1 MSSGLSVYAVS
12 IDQLKRVLGS
22 RDPRWIKAVQE
33 NAASLIESVD
43 DIQTADEE
51 GEEPHTC
58 GEAVAHL
65 INGETSEALP
75 GSLYGFALE
84 AICSEV
90 GEFAGD
96 ACPINRVSGFV
107 EWLDEGLA
115 AHGVPVRMEKLI
127 FGTDPV
133 PLPDRDENP
142 LIGWWSPEECAA
154 AAAAFRNVDLVT
166 AEADAEMRE
175 SLEQVL
181 EWVQQAA
188 ATPGMSIVGFLA

>member
-22 RDPRWIKAVQE
+22 RDSRWIKAVQE
-33 NAASLIESVD
+33 NAAGLIESVD
-43 DIQTADEE
+43 DVQTPDE
-51 GEEPHTC
+51 GEESHTC

-65 INGETSEALP
+65 INGETSDALP

-96 ACPINRVSGFV
+96 VCPINRVSGFV

-154 AAAAFRNVDLVT
+154 AAAAFRDLDLAT
-166 AEADAEMRE
+166 AEADSELRE
-175 SLEQVL
+175 SLEQVR

-188 ATPGMSIVGFLA
+188 ATPGVSIIGFLA